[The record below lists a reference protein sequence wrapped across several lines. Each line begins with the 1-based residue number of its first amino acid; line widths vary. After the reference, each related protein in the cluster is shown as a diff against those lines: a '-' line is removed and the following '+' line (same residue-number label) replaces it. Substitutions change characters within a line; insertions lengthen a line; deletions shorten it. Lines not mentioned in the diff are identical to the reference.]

1 MKEGKNK
8 KMRKTLVLT
17 IVLLFSLC
25 LVTACGKEND
35 NNSNGTNDKINF
47 KDNSIYYA
55 IVDGKKYTMDDT
67 IGDILDRGGY
77 TISSQDNMN
86 QMIDPTKK
94 FDGTYLRK
102 NDETYF
108 SVQLG
113 NRTNKSISKKE
124 CKVFVINL
132 YSVWHKNV
140 SIIGD
145 LTIGSSKEEVMTV
158 LGEGNYGLASTYG
171 DNKRGF
177 EFEYDTEGF
186 VKNIKVFRFD

>member
-1 MKEGKNK
+1 
-8 KMRKTLVLT
+8 MRKTLIFT
-17 IVLLFSLC
+17 IVLLLSLC
-25 LVTACGKEND
+25 FVTACGKEND

-55 IVDGKKYTMDDT
+55 IVDDKKYTMDDT
-67 IGDILDRGGY
+67 IQDILDRGGY
-77 TISSQDNMN
+77 TLSSQDNMN

-94 FDGTYLRK
+94 FDGTYLHK
-102 NDETYF
+102 GEDTYF

-145 LTIGSSKEEVMTV
+145 LTIGSSKEEVMGV
-158 LGEGNYGLASTYG
+158 LGEDNYGFASTYG

-177 EFEYDTEGF
+177 EFEYDTEGLI
-186 VKNIKVFRFD
+186 KNIKVFRFD